1 MDVVSVSE
9 IVESIAEH
17 VPNEWSGEGPLAPAD
32 IVVQMPLRPGID
44 AETQRRMEERLRP
57 LKVVPLNRLFQMA
70 FRESRAAAALDQY
83 LHNAHATG
91 SGPRW
96 FDWGETGRPKISDAA
111 RSEALD
117 MLVHMSRW
125 IHRYEKAFRAGQFDE
140 WPQVNKVPR
149 RDGKYEHEGDS
160 DRLRNIGFDRTEII
174 RFLKSHGIPHSLGG
188 ASLPTEEP
196 LLLESPVAEKES
208 EVKENKPE
216 VSSVSNTLTEG
227 LPPRKKITPI
237 FVKKPD
243 LSAVVARARAQALD
257 PHSASS
263 VFLVLQEMAEGAD
276 PPRPLLGLVPK
287 KGIKYRNGDDFGHLS
302 LDALRKQL
310 AREAQLLSES
320 TESQQDMPAA

>member
-32 IVVQMPLRPGID
+32 ITVHISPRPGVD
-44 AETQRRMEERLRP
+44 AETQKRAQERLHP
-57 LKVVPLNRLFQMA
+57 LKAAALNRLFQTV

-91 SGPRW
+91 DGPRW

-125 IHRYEKAFRAGQFDE
+125 LHRYEMAFRAGQFDE
-140 WPQVNKVPR
+140 WPTTNKIPR

-160 DRLRNIGFDRTEII
+160 DRLRNIGFERTEII
-174 RFLKSHGIPHSLGG
+174 CFLDSHDIPHSLRG
-188 ASLPTEEP
+188 ATLAPENP
-196 LLLESPVAEKES
+196 PLLESSAPLEQPEATPV
-208 EVKENKPE
+208 VNVP
-216 VSSVSNTLTEG
+216 TETSA
-227 LPPRKKITPI
+227 PPRKITPL
-237 FVKKPD
+237 FTKKPD
-243 LSAVVARARAQALD
+243 LSAVVARARAQAID
-257 PHSASS
+257 PHSASA
-263 VFLVLQEMAEGAD
+263 VFHVLQEMAESDD
-276 PPRPLLGLVPK
+276 PPRPLLGFTPRE
-287 KGIKYRNGDDFGHLS
+287 GIKYRNGGDSGYVT

-310 AREAQLLSES
+310 AREAKLI
-320 TESQQDMPAA
+320 SQNTIDRQDSPSA